1 MTITRYE
8 PQRPSL
14 WRRIADWL
22 NPHADDDPPA
32 PLPAT
37 LRPVVTE
44 AVATTTIHYVKPS
57 RLEILRE
64 AALLESDEA
73 LLADQPGLAFAALDR
88 WRTHYAASLRD
99 VPAGLADR
107 SLTAMKAASSR
118 ERDSRGRFVRVGDS
132 S

>member
-1 MTITRYE
+1 MTITRFE

-22 NPHADDDPPA
+22 NPHRDDDPPA

-57 RLEILRE
+57 PLEILRE
-64 AALLESDEA
+64 AALIESDRWLIAGDSWLA
-73 LLADQPGLAFAALDR
+73 LAALER
-88 WRTHYAASLRD
+88 WRAVYAVSLRT
-99 VPAGLADR
+99 VR
-107 SLTAMKAASSR
+107 
-118 ERDSRGRFVRVGDS
+118 RD
-132 S
+132 

>member
-1 MTITRYE
+1 MTITRFE

-37 LRPVVTE
+37 LRPVETT
-44 AVATTTIHYVKPS
+44 ATTIHYVRPS

-73 LLADQPGLAFAALDR
+73 LLADQPGMAFAALER
-88 WRTHYAASLRD
+88 WRVHYAASLRD
-99 VPAGLADR
+99 VPPLPTLSER
-107 SLTAMKAASSR
+107 SRQRLVNSPMPSEPIRTPTRHAR
-118 ERDSRGRFVRVGDS
+118 
-132 S
+132 